1 MISVEATAVAPPTAT
16 VPWWRELNSYHWRVL
31 ILATLGWLFDSMDQ
45 RLFVLART
53 PALREL
59 LPGAGDAEIASRA
72 GTVTCIFILGWAT
85 GGLVFGMLGDR
96 WGRARTMT
104 LTILIYSLFTGLSA
118 LAQGWWD
125 FALYRFLC
133 GTGIG
138 GEYAAGVAL
147 VAETMPARAR
157 SYCLGLLQGVAALG
171 HVAGSLLSLA
181 LGPQAEVA
189 GTAGWRLLF
198 LVGVLPALLV
208 VLIRRGLREPDGWV
222 RSRGT
227 DKLHHQAGALREIF
241 GDRRWRRHLL
251 VGMALGI
258 AGQVGIWGI
267 GFWSPELI
275 RAALLEQRRAAA
287 SDGGASSLAEL
298 AQTSSSNDEQAH
310 ARLARWKAE
319 DDVIVGRATV
329 LQDIAGMLGIYAF
342 TLLTVYVGRRPSFA
356 VAYLLGLGATA
367 LTFGSLRTEVD
378 SYWMAPLLGFGV
390 SAVFGGFA
398 IYFPELFPTRL
409 RSTGI
414 GFCYNV
420 ARYITAFGP
429 LTLGKLTLLFA
440 GLDSQLPLRPAAI
453 ALSGIYLLGLAVL
466 PFAPETRGR
475 PLPE

>member
-1 MISVEATAVAPPTAT
+1 
-16 VPWWRELNSYHWRVL
+16 
-31 ILATLGWLFDSMDQ
+31 
-45 RLFVLART
+45 
-53 PALREL
+53 
-59 LPGAGDAEIASRA
+59 
-72 GTVTCIFILGWAT
+72 
-85 GGLVFGMLGDR
+85 
-96 WGRARTMT
+96 
-104 LTILIYSLFTGLSA
+104 
-118 LAQGWWD
+118 LAQ
-125 FALYRFLC
+125 
-133 GTGIG
+133 
-138 GEYAAGVAL
+138 
-147 VAETMPARAR
+147 
-157 SYCLGLLQGVAALG
+157 
-171 HVAGSLLSLA
+171 
-181 LGPQAEVA
+181 
-189 GTAGWRLLF
+189 
-198 LVGVLPALLV
+198 
-208 VLIRRGLREPDGWV
+208 
-222 RSRGT
+222 
-227 DKLHHQAGALREIF
+227 
-241 GDRRWRRHLL
+241 
-251 VGMALGI
+251 
-258 AGQVGIWGI
+258 
-267 GFWSPELI
+267 
-275 RAALLEQRRAAA
+275 
-287 SDGGASSLAEL
+287 
-298 AQTSSSNDEQAH
+298 
-310 ARLARWKAE
+310 WKAE

-329 LQDIAGMLGIYAF
+329 LQDVAGMLGIYAF